1 MSIYLDIGIVLFA
14 AVLALLMWRQDQRSD
29 EDLRREARRQEIIDR
44 ISKGV

>member
-1 MSIYLDIGIVLFA
+1 MSIYLDIGMVLFA